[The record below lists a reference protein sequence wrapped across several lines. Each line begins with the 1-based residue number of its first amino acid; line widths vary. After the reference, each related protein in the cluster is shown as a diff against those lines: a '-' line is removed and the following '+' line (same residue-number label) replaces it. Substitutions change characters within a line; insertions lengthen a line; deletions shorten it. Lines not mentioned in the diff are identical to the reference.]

1 MVMMTRFTSAI
12 IVENNHDDDSR
23 GELSLSTFS
32 ANVIYLQFDLFG
44 FLLLKL
50 TVAATCEC
58 HHIVE

>member
-12 IVENNHDDDSR
+12 IVENNHDDSR
-23 GELSLSTFS
+23 GELLLSTFS

-50 TVAATCEC
+50 TVATTCEC